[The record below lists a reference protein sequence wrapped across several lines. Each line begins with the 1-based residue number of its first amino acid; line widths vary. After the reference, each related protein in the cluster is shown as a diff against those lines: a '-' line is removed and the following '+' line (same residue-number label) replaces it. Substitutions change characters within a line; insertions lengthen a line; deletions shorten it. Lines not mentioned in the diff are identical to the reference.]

1 MADDPTTEHA
11 NQLRE
16 QAQNSDHIG
25 TSPFTFQ
32 DDAGAEI
39 HLSTVEGA
47 KRHFYGVPMT
57 PKHQIE
63 EVVLG
68 PAPFG
73 SPDPRTLGHRM
84 VPLEDG
90 PVSAAELDE
99 DFVKMQKA
107 NFAGRVDTEQLD
119 ELTKDELLEQAEQL
133 GVDVNKSA
141 TKDEIKQAIADQQ
154 EGNTGQNEGANQQA
168 PEGDAEKKSYSGMNK
183 AELLDEAKNRG
194 LEVDESNSKAEIQ
207 EALENADNNNS

>member
-1 MADDPTTEHA
+1 MANEPTQDRMDEMR
-11 NQLRE
+11 RE
-16 QAQNSDHIG
+16 AMESDHIG

-47 KRHFYGVPMT
+47 QRHFYGKPMT
-57 PKHQIE
+57 PKHQLE

-90 PVSAAELDE
+90 PASARELDE

-107 NFAGRVDTEQLD
+107 NFAGRVDTEQLE

-133 GVDVNKSA
+133 GVDVNKSD
-141 TKDEIKQAIADQQ
+141 TKDEIKQAIADHQAKQ
-154 EGNTGQNEGANQQA
+154 ADENTNTNTQAGNEET
-168 PEGDAEKKSYSGMNK
+168 KSYSGMNK
-183 AELLDEAKNRG
+183 AELLEEAKNRG
-194 LEVDESNSKAEIQ
+194 LEVDESNSKAEITD
-207 EALENADNNNS
+207 ALENADKNNNG